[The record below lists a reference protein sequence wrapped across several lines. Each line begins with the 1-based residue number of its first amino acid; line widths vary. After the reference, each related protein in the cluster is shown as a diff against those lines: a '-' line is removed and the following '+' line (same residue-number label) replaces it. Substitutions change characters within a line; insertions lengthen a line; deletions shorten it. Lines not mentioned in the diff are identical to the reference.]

1 MAFNLPF
8 LGFFTLYVSR
18 FFLGDNILIFT
29 SLNLASSYPGEDF
42 SPPGRNEIVLLQI
55 QNYITLALCVWMWL
69 LMGMPKVKLLEK
81 QLHLKL

>member
-1 MAFNLPF
+1 MVFNLPF

-42 SPPGRNEIVLLQI
+42 PPRQ
-55 QNYITLALCVWMWL
+55 
-69 LMGMPKVKLLEK
+69 K
-81 QLHLKL
+81 